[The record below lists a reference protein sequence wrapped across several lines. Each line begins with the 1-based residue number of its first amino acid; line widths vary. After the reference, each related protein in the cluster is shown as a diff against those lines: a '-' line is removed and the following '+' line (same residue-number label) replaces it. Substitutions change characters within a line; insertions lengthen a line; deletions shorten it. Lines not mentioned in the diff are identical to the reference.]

1 MKRRCKR
8 IGSLLL
14 ALCMVMTMLP
24 APVFAAEGDT
34 FTDSGMKY
42 EVLTEDGGAGTVAL
56 TGYEGSKPSGSLTVA
71 DAVYSGAIT
80 YTVTEIG
87 DSAFVYCDITDL
99 IIPDS
104 VETVGDKAFMFCE
117 NLASLSLGS
126 SVKTIGKKA
135 FAYCK
140 ELGSVDI
147 PASVET
153 IGNDAFNQCGSLT
166 AFTVAPGNPDFSA
179 EGGVL
184 YDKSGKTLLIYP
196 PGKTDTSFS
205 IPASVETIG
214 AYAFNQCDNLES
226 VTVGGFVENI
236 MEGAFAYCENLEN
249 VTIGSPVKTIGKE
262 AFSDCSSLET
272 ITFEDG
278 SSLETIGDKA
288 FGYCTSLVSLDLPD
302 SLVTIGAAAFGYC
315 DSLESI
321 SIGSLVNT
329 IGAGAFYVIPG
340 LTSITVDP
348 DNGYFSAE
356 NNVLYNKAKTL
367 LIRYLP
373 AKTETSF
380 SVPGMVN
387 TIGESAFYACDN
399 LKAVTVPG
407 SVETIRES
415 AFFHS
420 DFERLTFLGAVPPTT
435 ISEDIFSRCD
445 YLTGIY
451 VPEGSLDAYKGA
463 LTAALAYE
471 GISIDIIREDNDI
484 TDSFTDPAFLAAVH
498 EKLGKAADAPIFASE
513 AEAITDLDIG
523 GRNIGSLDGIEN
535 FINLQTLNC
544 DNNQLT
550 SLDLSGLTSLK
561 YLDCSDN
568 RLTSLD
574 VSGLTGLTGLYCSH
588 NYMAGPSA
596 VTGYDSSV
604 TTDFIFGLQYE
615 PGYGIIVGST
625 KVTGENK
632 DNITGEGITG
642 SISYDKDSGTL
653 TLNNAVI
660 SPDTLIK
667 YAIRS
672 RNDIVVKL
680 IGSNRLGKQ
689 PEDPSER
696 EEYLINYGISAPGKS
711 IEVTGAGNLAVYD
724 SEAGIIAENVTVDIT
739 GALVVTELGGGA
751 ACCLKAEGGALTVQ
765 NGELSLF
772 SYSSNCLYG
781 DSIVINGGAVTALS
795 KGEGQEGPL
804 FAFNNAP
811 AFGSGY
817 NYRVVAGDDAA
828 SAREIAD
835 PIGGTFTSNKYVRIE
850 PKTSGGG
857 DNDGKNDSGSSVRDR
872 STSPAAGTAVTG
884 GTATATS
891 RASVDQSGTASA
903 AVTQTQVS
911 NAIAKAA
918 EAAAKSGQPA
928 RVEIKVEAPS
938 DAKTVETSIP
948 QASIQ
953 ELAQGKVESLTV
965 NTPVASMTFGA
976 AALSAISGAAAGEVV
991 ITASR
996 IDASSLDPA
1005 ARQLVGDRPVF
1016 DFSVTSGGKEITQ
1029 FGGKV
1034 TVSVPYTPKEGEDVN
1049 AIVIYYINAK
1059 GEAEAVA
1066 GCRYDPASGTVV
1078 FETGHFSGYAVG
1090 YNKVSFKDVDKD
1102 SPYAAAVTFIAARGI
1117 TGGTGNGNFS
1127 PEMTLTRGEFLVM
1140 LMRAYSIAPDTETK
1154 DNFSD
1159 GGNTWYTG
1167 YLAAAKRL
1175 GISEGV
1181 GGNLFAPER
1190 KITIQELY
1198 TLLYNSLKAMN
1209 RLPGAGSGKELG
1221 AYGGSGEI
1229 ASWAKDAMELFAKAG
1244 ILEARDGKL
1253 NPAGEATR
1261 AEMAQIMYNLLSK

>member
-1 MKRRCKR
+1 MKRRCKK

-24 APVFAAEGDT
+24 APAFGAAGDT

-42 EVLTEDGGAGTVAL
+42 KVLTEDGGAGTVAL
-56 TGYEGSKPSGSLTVA
+56 TGYEGSKPSDSLTVA
-71 DAVYSGAIT
+71 GSVYSGGIT

-87 DSAFVYCDITDL
+87 DSAFGYCGDL
-99 IIPDS
+99 TG
-104 VETVGDKAFMFCE
+104 VT
-117 NLASLSLGS
+117 
-126 SVKTIGKKA
+126 
-135 FAYCK
+135 
-140 ELGSVDI
+140 I
-147 PASVET
+147 PASVEA

-166 AFTVAPGNPDFSA
+166 AFTVASGNPDFSA
-179 EGGVL
+179 EEGVL

-196 PGKTDTSFS
+196 PGKTDASFS

-214 AYAFNQCDNLES
+214 AYAFKSCDNLES

-236 MEGAFAYCENLEN
+236 MESAFAYCENLES
-249 VTIGSPVKTIGKE
+249 VTIGSPVKVIGKE
-262 AFSDCSSLET
+262 AFSNCHSLET
-272 ITFEDG
+272 ITFEDN
-278 SSLETIGDKA
+278 SFLETIGDKA
-288 FGYCTSLVSLDLPD
+288 FGFCTSLVSLDLPD
-302 SLVTIGAAAFGYC
+302 SLLTIGAGAFGYC

-329 IGAGAFYVIPG
+329 IGDGAFYVIPK
-340 LTSITVDP
+340 LTSIAVDP

-356 NNVLYNKAKTL
+356 NNVLYDKAKTL

-373 AKTETSF
+373 AKADESF
-380 SVPGMVN
+380 SVPGTVN
-387 TIGESAFYACDN
+387 TIGESAFYACGN
-399 LKAVTVPG
+399 LKAVTVPS
-407 SVETIRES
+407 SVETIGES
-415 AFFHS
+415 AFFS
-420 DFERLTFLGAVPPTT
+420 FDFERLTFLGAVPPTT
-435 ISEDIFSRCD
+435 ISEDIFERCD

-451 VPEGSLDAYKGA
+451 VPKGSLDAYKLA
-463 LTAALAYE
+463 LTAALTTA
-471 GISIDIIREDNDI
+471 GISIDIIREYNDI
-484 TDSFTDPAFLAAVH
+484 TASFTDPAFLAAVR
-498 EKLGKAADAPIFASE
+498 ERMGKAADEPIFASD
-513 AEAITDLDIG
+513 AEAITELYVSG
-523 GRNIGSLDGIEN
+523 KNIGSLAGIEL
-535 FINLQTLNC
+535 FT
-544 DNNQLT
+544 
-550 SLDLSGLTSLK
+550 GLER
-561 YLDCSDN
+561 LDCSDN
-568 RLTSLD
+568 RLTALD
-574 VSGLTGLTGLYCSH
+574 VSGLTELEYLDCSH

-604 TTDFIFGLQYE
+604 TTDFIFGLQYD

-642 SISYDKDSGTL
+642 SISYDKGSGTL

-660 SPDTLIK
+660 SPDTLIE

-696 EEYLINYGISAPGKS
+696 EEYLLTYGISAPGKS

-765 NGELSLF
+765 NGDLSLF

-795 KGEGQEGPL
+795 KGEGQGGPF

-857 DNDGKNDSGSSVRDR
+857 DDKGSDNDRSRDR
-872 STSPAAGTAVTG
+872 STSPAAGTTVTG
-884 GTATATS
+884 GTAIATS
-891 RASVDQSGTASA
+891 KASVDQGGKASA
-903 AVTQTQVS
+903 AVTQAQVS
-911 NAIAKAA
+911 SAIAKAA

-928 RVEIKVEAPS
+928 MVEIKVDAPS
-938 DAKTVETSIP
+938 DAKAVETSIP

-1209 RLPGAGSGKELG
+1209 RLPGAGSGKEMG

-1244 ILEARDGKL
+1244 VLETRDGRL